1 MTRLPIRIRLTLGF
15 ALAMALVLAA
25 VGLFVYQR
33 VSNELLAG
41 IDQALVA
48 KAHEETG
55 SGHVDADT
63 GGGTTYAQLFTPTG
77 ALQASQPRALPPLL
91 DRRLVAE
98 AAAGRLYRD
107 RALPGSRG
115 EWRV

>member
-48 KAHEETG
+48 KAHEETE

-63 GGGTTYAQLFTPTG
+63 GGGTTYAQTLHANGCAPSVTT
-77 ALQASQPRALPPLL
+77 ASPATVARSSSRRGGRSRAPL
-91 DRRLVAE
+91 
-98 AAAGRLYRD
+98 
-107 RALPGSRG
+107 SR
-115 EWRV
+115 